1 MGRHATINT
10 RSPRVRV
17 RRAPLFVLALVLSTA
32 LPAALPAAAADMT
45 ALIQSSRAYLDQ
57 SALSHGA
64 MEALQSLYGSGSVAL
79 WSRDGQ
85 ETMQAQALLHEL
97 TDAESY
103 GLESKDYRAGEIAQL
118 AVAPAGGAS
127 DPARWQRFDVRL
139 TAASL
144 RFIADLHYGR
154 VTPQSAGFKLQQ
166 ERLPFDMTEAVR
178 KLAGASDVRADIRT
192 VEPPFFHYGLLKTA
206 LASFRRIAGESPAWH
221 SLPPPPAKLRVGDPY
236 AGAPQLRHMLAVLG
250 DLPAGEAAPAD
261 EGIFDANLSFGVRN
275 FQSRHGLAQDGLLG
289 KATYADLKTP
299 PAQWVRQIVLT
310 LERWRW
316 LKPFETPPIIVNI
329 PEFELYAFRTTEDR
343 LGSILAMNVIVG
355 KTFAGTQTPVFED
368 EMKYVVL
375 RPYWDVPRSIT
386 VKEMLPKIRANPRYL
401 AAQRLELVAGPS
413 DSSPV
418 LPATPENIAALAAG
432 KLRVRQAPGEDN
444 ALGLAKFIFPNS
456 YNVYLH
462 STPAHNLFKEPV
474 RAFSHGCIRVSDPL
488 ALATLVLKNA
498 PGDWSK
504 EKIDET
510 MHGDKTVRIDLA
522 RPITV
527 LILYATAL
535 ATEAGPVMFFDD
547 IYGYDK
553 KLERQLALPPVR

>member
-1 MGRHATINT
+1 MRVEPSSNVKE
-10 RSPRVRV
+10 SCPRKHG
-17 RRAPLFVLALVLSTA
+17 AALVLPA
-32 LPAALPAAAADMT
+32 LILICSLAAPARAAGADLT

-64 MEALQSLYGSGSVAL
+64 METLQSVYGSENLL

-85 ETMQAQALLHEL
+85 ETAQAQALLHEL
-97 TDAESY
+97 ASAESY
-103 GLESKDYRAGEIAQL
+103 GLENKDYRASEIAQI
-118 AVAPAGGAS
+118 AGAPVGGTS
-127 DPARWQRFDVRL
+127 DPLRWQRFDVRV
-139 TAASL
+139 TAAAL

-154 VTPQSAGFKLQQ
+154 VTPESAGFKLQQ
-166 ERLPFDMTEAVR
+166 ERLPFDLTATLR
-178 KLAGASDVRADIRT
+178 KVAAASDVPQTIAT

-206 LASFRRIAGESPAWH
+206 LAQFRRISAESADWKP
-221 SLPPPPAKLRVGDPY
+221 LPPPPAKLRVGDAY
-236 AGAPQLRHMLAVLG
+236 AGAPQLRHMLGVLG
-250 DLPAGEAAPAD
+250 DMPTGEAAPAD
-261 EGIFDANLSFGVRN
+261 DGIFDATLSFGVRN
-275 FQSRHGLAQDGLLG
+275 FQSRHGLAEDGLLG

-299 PAQWVRQIVLT
+299 PARWVRQIVLT

-316 LKPFETPPIIVNI
+316 LKPFDSPPIIVNI

-343 LGSILAMNVIVG
+343 LGSILAMDVIVG
-355 KTFAGTQTPVFED
+355 KTYANTQTPVFED

-418 LPATPENIAALAAG
+418 VPPTPENIAALAAG
-432 KLRVRQAPGEDN
+432 KLRVRQIPGEDN

-504 EKIDET
+504 ERIDAA
-510 MHGDKTVRIDLA
+510 MHGDKTMRVDLT

-553 KLERQLALPPVR
+553 KLERQLALPAVR

>member
-1 MGRHATINT
+1 MRAEPKNPD
-10 RSPRVRV
+10 RL
-17 RRAPLFVLALVLSTA
+17 RRARVADSR
-32 LPAALPAAAADMT
+32 LPALILFSLFAVSARAQDFAP
-45 ALIQSSRAYLDQ
+45 LIQSSRAYLDQ
-57 SALSHGA
+57 SALSHGG
-64 MEALQSLYGSGSVAL
+64 MEALQSLYGSGGVAL
-79 WSRDGQ
+79 WSRDGH
-85 ETMQAQALLHEL
+85 ETPQAQALLHEL
-97 TDAESY
+97 ADAESY
-103 GLESKDYRAGEIAQL
+103 GLESKDYRASEIAQL
-118 AVAPAGGAS
+118 AGALSGGAS
-127 DPARWQRFDVRL
+127 DTARWQRFDVRL
-139 TAASL
+139 TAAAV

-154 VTPQSAGFKLQQ
+154 VTPESAGFKLQQ
-166 ERLPFDMTEAVR
+166 ERLPFDMAAAVR
-178 KLAGASDVRADIRT
+178 QVAGASEVPRAISA
-192 VEPPFFHYGLLKTA
+192 VEPPFVHYGLLKTA
-206 LASFRRIAGESPAWH
+206 LAKFRHIAAESADWKP
-221 SLPPPPAKLRVGDPY
+221 LPPPPAKLRVGDAY
-236 AGAPQLRHMLAVLG
+236 AGAPQLRHMLTVLG
-250 DLPAGEAAPAD
+250 DLPAGESAPVD
-261 EGIFDANLSFGVRN
+261 EGIFDADLSFGVRN

-289 KATYADLKTP
+289 KVTYADLKTP

-343 LGSILAMNVIVG
+343 LGSILAMDVIVG
-355 KTFAGTQTPVFED
+355 KTYAHTQTPVFED

-386 VKEMLPKIRANPRYL
+386 VNEMLPKIRANPRYL

-418 LPATPENIAALAAG
+418 VPPTPENIAALAAG
-432 KLRVRQAPGEDN
+432 RLRVRQAPGEDN

-462 STPAHNLFKEPV
+462 STPAHNLFNEPV

-498 PGDWSK
+498 PGDWTR
-504 EKIDET
+504 EKIDAA
-510 MHGDKTVRIDLA
+510 MHGDKTLRIDLT